1 MNCPLTVVM
10 FVGGVAMVTREVD
23 DDDRLRLYEAGLGVW
38 VLLSCGGRRSVDL
51 AL

>member
-1 MNCPLTVVM
+1 MNCPLTVVI
-10 FVGGVAMVTREVD
+10 FVGGVAMVTLEV